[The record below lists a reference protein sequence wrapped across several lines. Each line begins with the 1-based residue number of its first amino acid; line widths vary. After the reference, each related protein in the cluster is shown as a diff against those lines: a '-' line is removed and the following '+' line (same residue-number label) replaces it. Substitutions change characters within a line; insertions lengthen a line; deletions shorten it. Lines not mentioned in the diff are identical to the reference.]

1 MHEYGK
7 TLTQLGLNNKQE
19 TLRVLF
25 EKTNIPFQEVLD
37 KQKELL
43 GQFPQ
48 LDTEEA
54 TAYQAKGALPA
65 PSITEP
71 TNAVEISTEEAS
83 EKTTPSS
90 RTASPEPEV
99 SNARSVN
106 VYLPSQT
113 QRVIEDDDDSQF
125 VVSLMHA
132 QKLQDQI
139 RRNAQ
144 PNDGPLMTKAL
155 RQKME
160 DEKTES
166 IKSIQIR
173 IRLPDQTHLEALFK
187 STETIGDVLSFVSSS
202 LSQPN
207 LPFRLFTNPPK
218 VFFLDSTATLVRKCK
233 FSPRTLLF
241 FEWNHN
247 AGVPKDKFPTSGL
260 IKADMLK
267 SGKSITEAPD
277 IKKDTAD
284 AKITTSGE
292 TGEGEATKKTSWL
305 NKGKGPL
312 SAAQKSSLMKFVKT
326 GKK

>member
-1 MHEYGK
+1 MDDYGK

-25 EKTNIPFQEVLD
+25 EKTNIWFQEVLD

-43 GQFPQ
+43 GQSPQ
-48 LDTEEA
+48 LDADDSSTD
-54 TAYQAKGALPA
+54 QARELLLA

-71 TNAVEISTEEAS
+71 TMAVETTTEEAS
-83 EKTTPSS
+83 EKTTPLS
-90 RTASPEPEV
+90 RSASPEQEV
-99 SNARSVN
+99 FNDRPVN

-155 RQKME
+155 RQKVE

-173 IRLPDQTHLEALFK
+173 IRLPDQSHLEALFK
-187 STETIGDVLSFVSSS
+187 STETIGDVLSFVNSS

-218 VFFLDSTATLVRKCK
+218 VFFLDSTATLVRQCK

-241 FEWNHN
+241 FEWNHT
-247 AGVPKDKFPTSGL
+247 AGVPKEKFPKSGL
-260 IKADMLK
+260 IKPEMLK

-277 IKKDTAD
+277 IKMDTA
-284 AKITTSGE
+284 TSGE
-292 TGEGEATKKTSWL
+292 KVEVETKKKTSWL